1 MYVRVST
8 GGQSVET
15 QNDAVVRAARAR
27 GDVIGRVYAEIEGG
41 GARRR
46 PELERLLEDVRAGLI
61 GRLYVYRLDRLSRA
75 GIRSMLALVEE
86 LEAGGVELITIADG
100 FTLAGPARDV
110 ILSVVA
116 WAAQMERQAIGERI
130 SAARTRVLAE
140 GGQWGRPRREVDA
153 RQIAARR
160 SRGESIR
167 QIAQALH
174 VPKSTVHRVLG
185 HVAVA
190 DSIAV
195 PKTLVK
201 TGPSELRKTR
211 AKKGRPG
218 SSQ

>member
-86 LEAGGVELITIADG
+86 LEAETGIPIYDTIA
-100 FTLAGPARDV
+100 TVVWKSLKLAGADPR
-110 ILSVVA
+110 
-116 WAAQMERQAIGERI
+116 RI
-130 SAARTRVLAE
+130 A
-140 GGQWGRPRREVDA
+140 GWGRLFREV
-153 RQIAARR
+153 
-160 SRGESIR
+160 G
-167 QIAQALH
+167 
-174 VPKSTVHRVLG
+174 
-185 HVAVA
+185 
-190 DSIAV
+190 
-195 PKTLVK
+195 
-201 TGPSELRKTR
+201 
-211 AKKGRPG
+211 
-218 SSQ
+218 